1 MKITFILPG
10 RGRSGGIRVSVEMA
24 NCLLERGHDV
34 RIIYCRP
41 SLTTSLGI
49 KCELKRLYWR
59 CSFDNTDWLD
69 DFKGV
74 QQPFVRLDDVEYSSG
89 EIVICVGVFFVPYLL
104 ELDRDIYKVQYCHGL
119 PGDKSDPL
127 QLFLDYKIPTISVS
141 DAIVPTLE
149 ERSGMKVVGVVP
161 NGIDP
166 TNYFTEEQS
175 NRDGIG
181 TIYDVAYEK
190 APQDTLELLGR
201 IRSKWPDL
209 KQYVFGRVRRP
220 GGVEKHSYFRYP
232 SVERTRQL
240 YNRSKIWLITSK
252 REGFCLPILEAM
264 ACGTLIISTR
274 HDNAELLIEHGVNGF
289 LVDVGDQ
296 GAFMRYIQFILDND
310 DVRHRITRRA
320 YETAAK
326 FTWDNAVDKMVDCL
340 EMITSG
346 KGNGMSFENLQLQT
360 DSRI

>member
-1 MKITFILPG
+1 
-10 RGRSGGIRVSVEMA
+10 MA

-41 SLTTSLGI
+41 ALNTSLGL
-49 KCELKRLYWR
+49 KCELKRLCWR
-59 CSFDNTDWLD
+59 NCFDNTDWLD

-74 QQPFVRLDDVEYSSG
+74 HQSFNKLDDIEYSSG

-127 QLFLDYKIPTISVS
+127 QLFLDHKIPTIAVS
-141 DAIVPTLE
+141 EAIVPTLE

-166 TNYFTEEQS
+166 LNYFTEKQS
-175 NRDGIG
+175 DRDGIG

-190 APQDTLELLGR
+190 APEDTLELLAR
-201 IRSKWPDL
+201 IGSKWPDL
-209 KQYVFGRVRRP
+209 KQYVFGRVKRP
-220 GGVEKHSYFRYP
+220 GGIEKQSYVRYP
-232 SVERTRQL
+232 SVEKSRWL
-240 YNRSKIWLITSK
+240 YNRSKIWLITSR

-264 ACGTLIISTR
+264 ACGAVVISTR

-289 LVDVGDQ
+289 LVDVGGH
-296 GAFMRYIQFILDND
+296 GAFMRYIQLVLNND
-310 DVRHRITRRA
+310 DICRRITRRA

-326 FTWDNAVDKMVDCL
+326 FTWDSAANKMINCL
-340 EMITSG
+340 ETITG
-346 KGNGMSFENLQLQT
+346 VKEKDMSFDNLQLQT
-360 DSRI
+360 DNRV